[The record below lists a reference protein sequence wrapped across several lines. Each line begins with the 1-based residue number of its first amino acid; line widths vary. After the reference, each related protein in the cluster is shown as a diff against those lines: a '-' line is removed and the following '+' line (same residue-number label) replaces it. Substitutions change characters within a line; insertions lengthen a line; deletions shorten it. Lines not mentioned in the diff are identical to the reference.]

1 MGFIIPLIP
10 ALVVC
15 RAFPVINSFYFLGAV
30 LLLTM
35 FLFYFALI
43 LKPNSNLSIVVTKK
57 NTTKFL
63 NTHLGKLFIYT
74 GSFGLWASLTSIWSP
89 FPNVSI
95 TRGIYFIAIS
105 SGAILIGYLWKND
118 ERNDM
123 LGLLLPANLVVILIS
138 LYSLMTSSPE
148 DSWSG
153 GHGLGFKGYA
163 THQNALASAI
173 IFTFPA
179 VIFPLINKLTQKST
193 NRLEGKSSSSNF
205 LDYKIIFYI
214 LIAAINIYLLLI
226 SVSRAALLTLSI
238 LFFVFILLNFKLK
251 TILLVVPIII
261 LASVISFRTI
271 PEVKNFIFKTEQN
284 IGDRRLINIKETIK
298 AAKIGGWTG
307 IGYGISATPS
317 DTNVIGHY
325 ENNGKMFVREKM
337 IGVLAII
344 EETGIIGLG
353 LFILPFI
360 FIGSTLFKKLKTSD
374 EEKRIYIAFLIA
386 LIAALCFHAQI
397 EAWWV
402 GVGSIELP
410 LFFMI
415 LGLGV
420 KKE

>member
-10 ALVVC
+10 ALVIC
-15 RAFPVINSFYFLGAV
+15 RVFPIVKSLYFLGA
-30 LLLTM
+30 LLLLAV
-35 FLFYFALI
+35 FLVFLALI
-43 LKPNSNLSIVVTKK
+43 LNPNSTLPNTFTEKTK
-57 NTTKFL
+57 TELF
-63 NTHLGKLFIYT
+63 NTHLIKLFIFT
-74 GSFGLWASLTSIWSP
+74 GSFGLWAIVTGIWSP
-89 FPNVSI
+89 FSTVSI

-205 LDYKIIFYI
+205 LDYKLLFYI

-226 SVSRAALLTLSI
+226 SVSRAALLTLAI

-261 LASVISFRTI
+261 LASIISFRTI

-284 IGDRRLINIKETIK
+284 IGDRRIININETIK

-344 EETGIIGLG
+344 EETGIIGLA
-353 LFILPFI
+353 LFVLPFI
-360 FIGSTLFKKLKTSD
+360 FIGSTLFKKLKTSS
-374 EEKRIYIAFLIA
+374 ERKRNYIAFLIA
-386 LIAALCFHAQI
+386 LIAAFCFHAQI

-410 LFFMI
+410 MFFMI